1 MLPEQAGN
9 RAPQWYWIPLRV
21 LLVTFLL
28 VLLSFAVTLL
38 LAIVGLLVRAKVGG
52 AAPNM
57 TMAYRSVAAPV
68 AAVVGVVVLVWMV
81 VVELRRYRQA

>member
-1 MLPEQAGN
+1 M
-9 RAPQWYWIPLRV
+9 

-81 VVELRRYRQA
+81 VVELRRYRQAKALAAIENASR